1 MSLDEDWEE
10 DVPDDEE
17 DEDEEWWKRNNL
29 IFLNLFYIYSLL
41 FN

>member
-17 DEDEEWWKRNNL
+17 DEDEEWWKRNHL